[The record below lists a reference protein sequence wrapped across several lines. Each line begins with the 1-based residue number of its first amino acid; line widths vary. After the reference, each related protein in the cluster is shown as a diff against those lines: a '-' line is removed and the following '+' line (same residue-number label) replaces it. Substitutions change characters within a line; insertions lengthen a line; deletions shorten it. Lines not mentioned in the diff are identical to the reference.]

1 MAIPAHAEMEN
12 IEEDAGMGRID
23 DVATCGNIL
32 RVGIDGKCGSVSG
45 RPKQS
50 PMLGKSEYS
59 GAGIGTKL
67 ADGVF
72 ALIRKNGQNVVPQCE
87 FMARYAARHPE
98 YNDLITG

>member
-1 MAIPAHAEMEN
+1 MYTDASSRSAGRSGAIDQPGQRCLPEALAQLRR
-12 IEEDAGMGRID
+12 AG
-23 DVATCGNIL
+23 V
-32 RVGIDGKCGSVSG
+32 
-45 RPKQS
+45 
-50 PMLGKSEYS
+50 MLVRFEYS
-59 GAGIGTKL
+59 GAGIGTKV

>member
-1 MAIPAHAEMEN
+1 
-12 IEEDAGMGRID
+12 MGRID

-32 RVGIDGKCGSVSG
+32 RIGIDGKCGSVSG

-72 ALIRKNGQNVVPQCE
+72 ALIRKTARRSSRNASSWRGMPQGTPST
-87 FMARYAARHPE
+87 M
-98 YNDLITG
+98 I